1 MHNSTLVICS
11 CTPDRYKITFY
22 RSRRSISWGI
32 LKKSIDCNTIYCES
46 CNPVWHIC
54 VLSTYCFLWNW
65 LDLRLGNIICC
76 IYMILADKSIFRCD
90 QLLSYFFLSIIFYEH
105 ILLPLDFHLFLFS
118 LQMIMLVDRNRMF
131 RPKLIDIWAAATKH
145 YHVYLSQ
152 VWLYDCTYMCYCRET
167 KWAIHTTTMS

>member
-1 MHNSTLVICS
+1 MVIQFIANLVIKCV
-11 CTPDRYKITFY
+11 IY
-22 RSRRSISWGI
+22 RNAP
-32 LKKSIDCNTIYCES
+32 K
-46 CNPVWHIC
+46 
-54 VLSTYCFLWNW
+54 YCFPWKW
-65 LDLRLGNIICC
+65 FDLSHSNVNCC

-118 LQMIMLVDRNRMF
+118 LQMIMLVDRDRMF

>member
-46 CNPVWHIC
+46 SNPVWHI
-54 VLSTYCFLWNW
+54 
-65 LDLRLGNIICC
+65 LRLGNIICC